1 MMFGIEETV
10 YNKLMNY
17 FEKNEYIQEVIIF
30 GSRAKG
36 NYKYN
41 SDIDLAILC
50 EEKYKGMIVEDIDE
64 IIGVYSADIVFLDRM
79 NVEIKRQIDRDGIEM
94 IKK

>member
-1 MMFGIEETV
+1 MFGIEETV